1 MPQPDPASALNS
13 VRMLDLLIEFF
24 DDGAKWTRCD
34 FHNPHGAR
42 CLVGAMQHLR
52 AVHRLSGDPT
62 RYYVLAAMPY
72 HWRYAGLMG
81 YNDHCRVFS
90 QLLITLCRARQLAL
104 RDVRGLPQPK
114 PAVESKRENV
124 DKTADWLKQ
133 MTAAAARWKLITEL
147 ARDRK
152 SPAAR
157 HITPD
162 TYILCPRVPEP
173 ATPERLA
180 A

>member
-1 MPQPDPASALNS
+1 MLQPDPASALNS

-24 DDGAKWTRCD
+24 DDGAKWTRVN
-34 FHNPHGAR
+34 FHNADGAR

-62 RYYVLAAMPY
+62 RYYLLAAMPR
-72 HWRYAGLMG
+72 HWRYAGLME
-81 YNDHCRVFS
+81 YNDHCRAVS

-104 RDVRGLPQPK
+104 CDAYKLPWPKAAAESEQRDK
-114 PAVESKRENV
+114 AAN
-124 DKTADWLKQ
+124 WLKQ

-147 ARDRK
+147 ARDRQ

-157 HITPD
+157 HITAD

-173 ATPERLA
+173 RAEPERLA

>member
-1 MPQPDPASALNS
+1 MPDPASALKS

-24 DDGAKWTRCD
+24 DDGAKWTRGD
-34 FHNPHGAR
+34 FRNAEGSR

-52 AVHRLSGDPT
+52 AVHGLSGDPT
-62 RYYVLAAMPY
+62 RYYLLAAMPF

-81 YNDHCRVFS
+81 YNDHCRSFS
-90 QLLITLCRARQLAL
+90 ELLITVCRARQLAL
-104 RDVRGLPQPK
+104 RDVRGLPK
-114 PAVESKRENV
+114 PAAEGKHENKAV
-124 DKTADWLKQ
+124 DWLKQ
-133 MTAAAARWKLITEL
+133 MTAAARWKLITEL
-147 ARDRK
+147 ALERK

-157 HITPD
+157 HVTPD
-162 TYILCPRVPEP
+162 TYILCPRAPEP